1 MIFLNSDKGE
11 NRDDEEEGCGPVDL
25 RLSPLFFSKKAF
37 LQSASVRVGG
47 KEGGGSQARHVGNPC
62 KYLSVET
69 ELGVLQ
75 SSKNYCQEA
84 GERERNKTERGNKEW
99 NKGTGEDGR
108 KGKEK
113 ENVKERNGRS
123 EKKGEK

>member
-11 NRDDEEEGCGPVDL
+11 NRDDEGCGPVDL
-25 RLSPLFFSKKAF
+25 RLSPLFFNKKAF

-84 GERERNKTERGNKEW
+84 GERERSKNGEREERVEQRNQRRRAQRE
-99 NKGTGEDGR
+99 GER
-108 KGKEK
+108 EC
-113 ENVKERNGRS
+113 
-123 EKKGEK
+123 KGEKRTKREK